1 MEKIMKKALDEALT
15 ERYSGELNS
24 ASEAN
29 HAFSGDFER
38 KMKALIRRTDK
49 PLLYYSKYIAA
60 AACAVV
66 AIGCAVLLP
75 ALSEAAASGGVVH
88 AASAFLLHRRHLLRR
103 VRDRLRVLT
112 PSRHADPPPRR

>member
-1 MEKIMKKALDEALT
+1 MRRSENMEKILKKALDEALT

-24 ASEAN
+24 ASEVN

-75 ALSEAAASGGVVH
+75 ALPSQWLGSRGA
-88 AASAFLLHRRHLLRR
+88 RRGI
-103 VRDRLRVLT
+103 
-112 PSRHADPPPRR
+112 SREP